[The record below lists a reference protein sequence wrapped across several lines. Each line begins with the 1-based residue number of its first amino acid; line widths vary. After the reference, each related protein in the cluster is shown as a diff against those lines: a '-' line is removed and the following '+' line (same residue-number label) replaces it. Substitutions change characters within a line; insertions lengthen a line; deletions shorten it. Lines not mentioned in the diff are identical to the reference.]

1 MTQKEQ
7 RRRKA
12 HLKKLKARALAQA
25 HNQSAWASVVYQHGQ
40 KDFADHGSYYP
51 KQQKSEDTDDE
62 CNI

>member
-25 HNQSAWASVVYQHGQ
+25 HNQSAWASVVYRHGK
-40 KDFADHGSYYP
+40 KDFADHGSYYFP
-51 KQQKSEDTDDE
+51 KQQKEE
-62 CNI
+62 IKNEHQ